1 MNITKIK
8 IKNLFGI
15 SEYEADGKSVEL
27 SGKNGAGKTSVIDAI
42 RYALTNK
49 SDRKYIVRNGETEG
63 EILIETDNGLRINRK
78 ARTTQAD
85 YKSVK
90 QNGKEVGSPETFLRD
105 IFTPLQ
111 LNPVEFLGM
120 SEKQQNAIILDMI
133 DYPWGL
139 DKIREWFGEIGA
151 EPDILCELS
160 NYMDAVAL
168 VEQGVG
174 LSIFPQTT
182 YTPNDLLVSKVI
194 TQPAR
199 KAEYV
204 LVWERE
210 HRLSPLMEAFV
221 DYVRDFLQEDMIHSQ
236 RFRAREE
243 EYALPGN
250 TVSL

>member
-1 MNITKIK
+1 MIAAPYDSEH
-8 IKNLFGI
+8 LEGI
-15 SEYEADGKSVEL
+15 PVGQEPWVTMIPKDHPLAKLEGNELPLKRLVGCPLIVPSRKSRVEA
-27 SGKNGAGKTSVIDAI
+27 
-42 RYALTNK
+42 
-49 SDRKYIVRNGETEG
+49 
-63 EILIETDNGLRINRK
+63 
-78 ARTTQAD
+78 
-85 YKSVK
+85 
-90 QNGKEVGSPETFLRD
+90 
-105 IFTPLQ
+105 
-111 LNPVEFLGM
+111 
-120 SEKQQNAIILDMI
+120 
-133 DYPWGL
+133 
-139 DKIREWFGEIGA
+139 IREWFGEIGA

-221 DYVRDFLQEDMIHSQ
+221 DYARDFLQEDMIHSR
-236 RFRAREE
+236 RFRTREE